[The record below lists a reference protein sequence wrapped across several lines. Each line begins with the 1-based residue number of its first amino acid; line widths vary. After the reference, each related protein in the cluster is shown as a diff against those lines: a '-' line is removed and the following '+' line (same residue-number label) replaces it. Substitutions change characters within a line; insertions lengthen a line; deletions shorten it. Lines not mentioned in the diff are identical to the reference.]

1 MAKAKPKRA
10 RNLKRLERDKFVGP
24 WLEGYKKGSRR
35 IYRSAF
41 YMFLKW
47 TKTTPK
53 QMIAERKADMKKE
66 DDAERHRY
74 EQLVLDCFR
83 KKKAESASSAFSIV
97 KAVRAFFDYYYLPL
111 KFRRQ
116 EAQEF
121 SKGVK
126 PVFVDYLPT
135 REDLKAMVEVT
146 DVRDRAI
153 TLTEAST
160 GLSGDVCEF
169 TREQF
174 RQGLTRRKVPH
185 DPVCMAPYGDYLRR
199 VKTNVR
205 MRPFLTRDATQ
216 AIQIYLKT
224 RKDDSPWLF
233 VDKSGNKLT
242 PDAINKMVQ
251 RLAEKAALPI
261 PEGQRIRMH
270 CFRKFFNEAANN
282 ADITRE
288 WICILYGHEIEG
300 SEAFYATATED
311 KLREKFKRAEPQL
324 SVSRLSNMVLLRK
337 EHEVALDDHER
348 VELEGLKLAV
358 GEKKFRRMAEF
369 EVASKRIIK
378 WDPET
383 EYEPSIYRR
392 QRILREMLD
401 KMAPGPRRLK
411 EHVAPRERKRGA

>member
-1 MAKAKPKRA
+1 MKAEPKRA
-10 RNLKRLERDKFVGP
+10 KNLRRLEKDKLVGP
-24 WLEGYKKGSRR
+24 WLRGYKKGSRR

-41 YMFLKW
+41 NMFLKW
-47 TKTTPK
+47 AKTTPK
-53 QMIAERKADMKKE
+53 QMIAERKADMKNE

-74 EQLVLDCFR
+74 ERLVLDCFK

-97 KAVRAFFDYYYLPL
+97 KAIRAFFDYHYLPL

-135 REDLKAMVEVT
+135 REDLKAMVEVA
-146 DVRDRAI
+146 DVRDRGVL
-153 TLTEAST
+153 LTEAST

-169 TREQF
+169 TRQQF
-174 RQGLTRRKVPH
+174 EQGLTRRAAPH
-185 DPVCMAPYGDYLRR
+185 DPVCMAPRGDYLRR

-216 AIQIYLKT
+216 AIQIYFKT
-224 RKDDSPWLF
+224 RKDDAPWLF

-300 SEAFYATATED
+300 SEDFYATATED

-324 SVSRLSNMVLLRK
+324 SISRLSNMALLRK

-348 VELEGLKLAV
+348 EEFEGMKRYV
-358 GEKKFRRMAEF
+358 GKKKFRRWAEF
-369 EVASKRIIK
+369 EVSIKRTIK

-383 EYEPSIYRR
+383 EYEPALYRR
-392 QRILREMLD
+392 QRILNEMLNEMVVTPS
-401 KMAPGPRRLK
+401 KK
-411 EHVAPRERKRGA
+411 FKKQTAPRERKRGA